1 MLEGLTKRLRECAA
15 IAGSGDELARTTGIP
30 RRTLETYLAGKSE
43 VKASRLLEIA
53 DAVGVSLDWL
63 IAGRGS
69 PQGAQSGTPSE
80 DDGYAYIPLYDAR
93 CSAGHGA
100 WNERTQVL
108 THLAFTHYS
117 LRKKSLNSENLSAI
131 RVAGDSNE
139 PVLCDGDTLLI
150 DHSQNTL
157 QAEGVYVVLFDEHL
171 YAKRLQRQFDGSVL
185 IISENKAYPPMALP
199 RDRLDSLQIIG
210 RAVWVGGWL
219 F

>member
-1 MLEGLTKRLRECAA
+1 M
-15 IAGSGDELARTTGIP
+15 
-30 RRTLETYLAGKSE
+30 
-43 VKASRLLEIA
+43 
-53 DAVGVSLDWL
+53 GVSLDWL
-63 IAGRGS
+63 VAGRGS
-69 PQGAQSGTPSE
+69 PQCASVGAQPSKPSE
-80 DDGYAYIPLYDAR
+80 DDGYAYIPLYDAH

-108 THLAFTHYS
+108 THLAFTQYS
-117 LRKKSLNSENLSAI
+117 LQKKSLNPENLSAI

-157 QAEGVYVVLFDEHL
+157 QAEGVYVLLFDEHL

-199 RDRLDSLQIIG
+199 RERLDSLQIIG
-210 RAVWVGGWL
+210 RAVWAGGWL